1 MRIVI
6 PLFDQFTALDAVGPY
21 QVLSE
26 IPGAEV
32 VFAAAQRGPVRS
44 DTGMLAIVA
53 DASLREVDTCEV
65 LVVPGGPGARGAA
78 TDETLLGWVRQVHTT
93 TQWTTSVCTGALVLA
108 AAGLLQGLEATTHWA
123 AVDELEAFGA
133 RYTARRVVP
142 EGKIVTAAGVSA
154 GIDMALTLAARIA
167 GNQVAEA
174 IQLAIEYD
182 PQPPFDH
189 GSVAKS
195 KPETLALS
203 RSLLTKRAAA
213 SRSDRWPGSID
224 GASGNDMS
232 SLDRYW
238 WRGWPVFMESL
249 LDSFQKMPRLLTWL
263 HQCRRAAPRWKRD
276 RALTSRQRVAP
287 VGGAEVGGSTPT
299 ERNIG
304 SR

>member
-32 VFAAAQRGPVRS
+32 VIAAAQRGPVRS
-44 DTGMLAIVA
+44 DTDTLAIVA
-53 DASLREVDTCEV
+53 DASLEEVDTCEV

-78 TDETLLGWVRQVHTT
+78 TDETFIGWVRQVHTT

-133 RYTARRVVP
+133 RYTARRVVT

-167 GNQVAEA
+167 GDQVAEA

-182 PQPPFDH
+182 PQPPFDN

-195 KPETLALS
+195 KPETLTLS
-203 RSLLTKRAAA
+203 RSLLAKRVAAL
-213 SRSDRWPGSID
+213 RSD
-224 GASGNDMS
+224 
-232 SLDRYW
+232 
-238 WRGWPVFMESL
+238 
-249 LDSFQKMPRLLTWL
+249 
-263 HQCRRAAPRWKRD
+263 
-276 RALTSRQRVAP
+276 
-287 VGGAEVGGSTPT
+287 
-299 ERNIG
+299 
-304 SR
+304 

>member
-32 VFAAAQRGPVRS
+32 VIAAARRGPVRS
-44 DTGMLAIVA
+44 DTGTLAIVA
-53 DASLREVDTCEV
+53 DASLQEVDNCEV
-65 LVVPGGPGARGAA
+65 LVVPGGPGARRAS
-78 TDETLLGWVRQVHTT
+78 TDETFVGWVRQVHTT

-133 RYTARRVVP
+133 HYTARRVVT

-154 GIDMALTLAARIA
+154 GIDMALTLAARIV
-167 GNQVAEA
+167 GDQVAEA

-182 PQPPFDH
+182 PQPAFDS

-195 KPETLALS
+195 KPVTLTLS
-203 RSLLTKRAAA
+203 RSLLAKRVAAL
-213 SRSDRWPGSID
+213 RSD
-224 GASGNDMS
+224 
-232 SLDRYW
+232 
-238 WRGWPVFMESL
+238 
-249 LDSFQKMPRLLTWL
+249 
-263 HQCRRAAPRWKRD
+263 
-276 RALTSRQRVAP
+276 
-287 VGGAEVGGSTPT
+287 
-299 ERNIG
+299 
-304 SR
+304 

>member
-44 DTGMLAIVA
+44 DTGTLAIVA
-53 DASLREVDTCEV
+53 DASLREVDNCEV

-78 TDETLLGWVRQVHTT
+78 TDETFIGWVRRVHTT

-133 RYTARRVVP
+133 RYTARRVVT

-167 GNQVAEA
+167 GDQVAEA

-182 PQPPFDH
+182 PQPPFDN

-195 KPETLALS
+195 KPEIVALS
-203 RSLLTKRAAA
+203 RSLLAK
-213 SRSDRWPGSID
+213 
-224 GASGNDMS
+224 
-232 SLDRYW
+232 
-238 WRGWPVFMESL
+238 
-249 LDSFQKMPRLLTWL
+249 
-263 HQCRRAAPRWKRD
+263 
-276 RALTSRQRVAP
+276 RVAALR
-287 VGGAEVGGSTPT
+287 GD
-299 ERNIG
+299 
-304 SR
+304 

>member
-44 DTGMLAIVA
+44 DPGTLAIVA
-53 DASLREVDTCEV
+53 DASLQEVDNCEV
-65 LVVPGGPGARGAA
+65 LVVPGGTGTRRAS

-123 AVDELEAFGA
+123 
-133 RYTARRVVP
+133 RYTTRRVVT

-167 GNQVAEA
+167 GDQIAEA
-174 IQLAIEYD
+174 IQLMIEYD
-182 PQPPFDH
+182 PQPPFDN
-189 GSVAKS
+189 GSVVKS
-195 KPETLALS
+195 KPQTLTLS
-203 RSLLTKRAAA
+203 RSLLAKRLAA
-213 SRSDRWPGSID
+213 WG
-224 GASGNDMS
+224 
-232 SLDRYW
+232 
-238 WRGWPVFMESL
+238 
-249 LDSFQKMPRLLTWL
+249 
-263 HQCRRAAPRWKRD
+263 
-276 RALTSRQRVAP
+276 
-287 VGGAEVGGSTPT
+287 
-299 ERNIG
+299 
-304 SR
+304 

>member
-32 VFAAAQRGPVRS
+32 VIAAAQRGPVRS
-44 DTGMLAIVA
+44 DTGTLAIVA
-53 DASLREVDTCEV
+53 DASLQEVDTCEV

-78 TDETLLGWVRQVHTT
+78 TDETFIGWVRQVHTT
-93 TQWTTSVCTGALVLA
+93 TQWTTSVCTGALV
-108 AAGLLQGLEATTHWA
+108 QATAHWA

-133 RYTARRVVP
+133 RYTARRVVT

-167 GNQVAEA
+167 GDQVAEA

-182 PQPPFDH
+182 PQPPFDN

-195 KPETLALS
+195 KPETLTLS
-203 RSLLTKRAAA
+203 RSLLAKRVAAL
-213 SRSDRWPGSID
+213 RSD
-224 GASGNDMS
+224 
-232 SLDRYW
+232 
-238 WRGWPVFMESL
+238 
-249 LDSFQKMPRLLTWL
+249 
-263 HQCRRAAPRWKRD
+263 
-276 RALTSRQRVAP
+276 
-287 VGGAEVGGSTPT
+287 
-299 ERNIG
+299 
-304 SR
+304 